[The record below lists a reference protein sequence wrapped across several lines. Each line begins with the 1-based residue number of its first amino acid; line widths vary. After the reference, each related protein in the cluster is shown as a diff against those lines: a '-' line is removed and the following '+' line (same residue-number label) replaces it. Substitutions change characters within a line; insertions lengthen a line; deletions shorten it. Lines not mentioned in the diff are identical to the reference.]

1 MRVLITAVVW
11 LLSAAAVFGQG
22 QGFGGVNLEPE
33 QAADRVT
40 TELQN
45 QLGLDDA
52 QAEQVYQI
60 QLTFFTSA
68 KEVQGAGGE
77 RMEKAKRFKDLS
89 DTRDSQLKDI
99 LTEEQFA
106 KYLTIQEA
114 NRERMRQR
122 MQQNGGGR
130 RGGGGFGGGGR

>member
-1 MRVLITAVVW
+1 MRVLTTAVVW
-11 LLSAAAVFGQG
+11 LLCAAAVFGQG
-22 QGFGGVNLEPE
+22 QGFGGFNLDPE

-52 QAEQVYQI
+52 QAEQVYQVH
-60 QLTFFTSA
+60 LTFFTSA
-68 KEVQGAGGE
+68 REVQGAGGD
-77 RMEKAKRFKDLS
+77 RMEKAKRFRELS
-89 DTRDSQLKDI
+89 ETRDSQLKGI

-106 KYLTIQEA
+106 KYQTIQEA

-122 MQQNGGGR
+122 MQQNGGR